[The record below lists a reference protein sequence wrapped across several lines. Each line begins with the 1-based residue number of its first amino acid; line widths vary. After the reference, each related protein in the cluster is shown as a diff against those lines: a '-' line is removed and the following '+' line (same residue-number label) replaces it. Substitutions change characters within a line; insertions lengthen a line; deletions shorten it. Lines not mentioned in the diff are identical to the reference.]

1 MTYSH
6 PTNPAPNI
14 PTASVPR
21 MTAADRLR
29 AAVLLAATLAM
40 GLVAAVYLHWSE
52 TIMPAL
58 AATDD
63 RTFVIVEQRLDS
75 AIFGPIFM
83 GFGITGSLLL
93 TGVAW
98 AALAGTGRRHL
109 WPWLIA
115 ALALDLIGVMITMAA
130 NEPLNQAIRY
140 AGDPQ
145 QLADPGAVRA
155 AFQEQTWT
163 VLNHVRAVGTVLATV
178 CLGWALVL
186 FGRSTAPGQ
195 PR

>member
-1 MTYSH
+1 MTHSYPS
-6 PTNPAPNI
+6 
-14 PTASVPR
+14 ASAITVPR
-21 MTAADRLR
+21 MTVADRLR

-63 RTFVIVEQRLDS
+63 RTFVVVEQRLDS

-93 TGVAW
+93 TGIAW
-98 AALAGTGRRHL
+98 AALAGTGRRNL

-115 ALALDLIGVMITMAA
+115 ALVLDLVGIMITMAA

-140 AGDPQ
+140 AGDPY
-145 QLADPGAVRA
+145 QLADPAAVRA
-155 AFQEQTWT
+155 AFQEQAWT
-163 VLNHVRAVGTVLATV
+163 VLNHVRAVGTVLATC

-186 FGRSTAPGQ
+186 FGRSTATSQ

>member
-1 MTYSH
+1 MTY
-6 PTNPAPNI
+6 PNPGDP
-14 PTASVPR
+14 VPR
-21 MTAADRLR
+21 MSVADRFR
-29 AAVLLAATLAM
+29 AALLLAATLAM

-63 RTFVIVEQRLDS
+63 RTFVIVEQRLDG
-75 AIFGPIFM
+75 AIFGPFFM
-83 GFGITGSLLL
+83 GFGILGSLLL
-93 TGVAW
+93 TGIAW
-98 AALAGTGRRHL
+98 AALAGTRRRNL

-115 ALALDLIGVMITMAA
+115 ALVLDLIGIMITMAA
-130 NEPLNQAIRY
+130 NEPLNQVIRY

-163 VLNHVRAVGTVLATV
+163 VLNHIRAVGTAVATI

-186 FGRSTAPGQ
+186 FGRSTATAQ

>member
-1 MTYSH
+1 MTSPYSAPH
-6 PTNPAPNI
+6 FPPATGPV
-14 PTASVPR
+14 SR

-58 AATDD
+58 AGTDD

-75 AIFGPIFM
+75 AIFGPFFM
-83 GFGITGSLLL
+83 GFGIAGSLLL
-93 TGVAW
+93 TGIAW
-98 AALAGTGRRHL
+98 AALAGTRRRHL
-109 WPWLIA
+109 WPWLIT
-115 ALALDLIGVMITMAA
+115 ALVLDLVGIMITMAA

-140 AGDPQ
+140 AGDPH

-163 VLNHVRAVGTVLATV
+163 VLNHVRAVGTVLATG

-186 FGRSTAPGQ
+186 FGRSTAPAQ